1 MNLSAWAGRL
11 AGAFSLAAFVPYIYS
26 TLRGRT
32 KPNRATWWIWTF
44 VGILLGSSYY
54 SVGAHHTIWVPVSYV
69 LGPLVTAL
77 LSLRYGVGG
86 WTRLDLTCMVGA
98 GASALLWW
106 HLRSSLSIL
115 AINLIID
122 LLGALPTLRKTYLD
136 PTGEDPLAWT
146 LFLVGNSLN
155 LLAIEKWTL
164 PLTLY
169 PVYMFT
175 PSGLMVLVIFWPRK
189 ATKAFDLL

>member
-1 MNLSAWAGRL
+1 
-11 AGAFSLAAFVPYIYS
+11 
-26 TLRGRT
+26 
-32 KPNRATWWIWTF
+32 
-44 VGILLGSSYY
+44 
-54 SVGAHHTIWVPVSYV
+54 
-69 LGPLVTAL
+69 
-77 LSLRYGVGG
+77 
-86 WTRLDLTCMVGA
+86 MVGA

-106 HLRSSLSIL
+106 HLRSPLSIL

-175 PSGLMVLVIFWPRK
+175 LSGLMVLVIFWPRK